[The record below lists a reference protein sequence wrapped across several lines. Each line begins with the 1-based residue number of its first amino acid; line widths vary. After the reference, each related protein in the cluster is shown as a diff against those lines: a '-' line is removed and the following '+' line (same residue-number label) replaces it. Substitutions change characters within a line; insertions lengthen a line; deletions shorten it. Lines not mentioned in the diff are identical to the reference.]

1 MPLKDS
7 HRKKVSP
14 PLPWNPPLSFPAPW
28 QEAIDKLSKVVEI
41 EEDYQ
46 NGNAVY
52 YLAQS
57 YRRTEELEKAF
68 AYYQIVVNTH
78 PGTIVHFYTD
88 NSVSFYHLPFC
99 HYLFLKKRHKIPKYF
114 MSFVKIFFN

>member
-1 MPLKDS
+1 MYQEGYSSYTKGS
-7 HRKKVSP
+7 
-14 PLPWNPPLSFPAPW
+14 W

-78 PGTIVHFYTD
+78 PGTERARVAQSFINSNPNLVKPQDGGDAGENGENQEGQD
-88 NSVSFYHLPFC
+88 NGQTPENPGEN
-99 HYLFLKKRHKIPKYF
+99 R
-114 MSFVKIFFN
+114 